1 MTHAL
6 PCAFQS
12 VHCAPGSPLATIP
25 SRRSTTASPALSSSS
40 ARSRCHS
47 RRKRFELFQLKVE
60 PRATELI
67 EFSKIVQTSF
77 FQEAGFDVCF
87 TTSFPLGRS
96 NRFLQQ
102 LNIQISTGSQVLGEE
117 IRSRCSAERRG
128 VITLFPEKELYLDR
142 YSFQV
147 GWLHVTSS
155 ATFLLPG
162 REEALGGDSSF
173 EEEPIQGEPGSADG
187 TATGWHWS
195 TWCQSD
201 S

>member
-1 MTHAL
+1 M
-6 PCAFQS
+6 
-12 VHCAPGSPLATIP
+12 
-25 SRRSTTASPALSSSS
+25 
-40 ARSRCHS
+40 
-47 RRKRFELFQLKVE
+47 
-60 PRATELI
+60 
-67 EFSKIVQTSF
+67 
-77 FQEAGFDVCF
+77 CF

-187 TATGWHWS
+187 TATGWH
-195 TWCQSD
+195 
-201 S
+201 